1 MQKLPKCCGREMKM
15 NMETVKFLETQCDLC
30 GDVVYLKKE
39 KIERPQ
45 LLDD

>member
-1 MQKLPKCCGREMKM
+1 M